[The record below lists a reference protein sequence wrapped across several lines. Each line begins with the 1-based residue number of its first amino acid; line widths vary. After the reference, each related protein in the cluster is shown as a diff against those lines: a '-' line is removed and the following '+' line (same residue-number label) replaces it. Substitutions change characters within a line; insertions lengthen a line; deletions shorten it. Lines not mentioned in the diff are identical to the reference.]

1 MTEVEKPDEKPKNR
15 GGRPKGLPKTGG
27 RKKGAQN
34 QMQRELS
41 ELLHESFPG
50 YDPVQ
55 AMAAIANDERNEL
68 SIRLQANKEVAR
80 YVRPAL
86 RSMEIKG
93 DQSAPLSLQ
102 IVTGV
107 PIAD

>member
-1 MTEVEKPDEKPKNR
+1 MSEIQNADEKPKRR

-27 RKKGAQN
+27 RKKGVQN
-34 QMQRELS
+34 QMQRDLA

-50 YDPVQ
+50 YDPVH
-55 AMAAIANDERNEL
+55 AMAAIANDERNDL
-68 SIRLQANKEVAR
+68 TIRLQASKEVAR

-93 DQSAPLSLQ
+93 DASAPMQLV
-102 IVTGV
+102 IATGI
-107 PIAD
+107 PHD

>member
-1 MTEVEKPDEKPKNR
+1 MSEIQNADEKPKRR

-27 RKKGAQN
+27 RKKGVQN

-50 YDPVQ
+50 YDPVH
-55 AMAAIANDERNEL
+55 AMAAIANDERNDL
-68 SIRLQANKEVAR
+68 TIRLQASKEVAR

-86 RSMEIKG
+86 RSLEVKG
-93 DQSAPLSLQ
+93 NADAPMQ
-102 IVTGV
+102 IVVATGI
-107 PIAD
+107 PND

>member
-1 MTEVEKPDEKPKNR
+1 MSEIQNAEEKPKRR

-27 RKKGAQN
+27 RKKGVQN
-34 QMQRELS
+34 QMQRDLA

-50 YDPVQ
+50 YDPVH
-55 AMAAIANDERNEL
+55 AMAAIANDERNDL
-68 SIRLQANKEVAR
+68 TIRLQASKEVAR

-93 DQSAPLSLQ
+93 DAAAPMQLV
-102 IVTGV
+102 IATGI
-107 PIAD
+107 PND

>member
-1 MTEVEKPDEKPKNR
+1 MSEIEKPDEKPKNR

-27 RKKGAQN
+27 RKKGVQN
-34 QMQRELS
+34 QMQRDLA

-50 YDPVQ
+50 YDPVH
-55 AMAAIANDERNEL
+55 AMAAIANDERNDL
-68 SIRLQANKEVAR
+68 TIRLQASKEVAR

-93 DQSAPLSLQ
+93 DAAAPMQLV
-102 IVTGV
+102 IATGI
-107 PIAD
+107 PND

>member
-1 MTEVEKPDEKPKNR
+1 MSEIEKPDEKPKNR

-27 RKKGAQN
+27 RKKGVQN
-34 QMQRELS
+34 QMQRDLA

-50 YDPVQ
+50 YDPVH
-55 AMAAIANDERNEL
+55 AMAAIANDERNDL
-68 SIRLQANKEVAR
+68 TIRLQASKEVAR

-93 DQSAPLSLQ
+93 DASAPMQLV
-102 IVTGV
+102 IATGI
-107 PIAD
+107 PHD